1 MPHVKTSRDFK
12 MHASS
17 NQQYFRHQSSK
28 ITKSSLYFRH
38 NHNRH
43 MTKNVKILLPSKV
56 EEKHATMQGI

>member
-28 ITKSSLYFRH
+28 ITKSSLYFRQPQQTYDQKCQ
-38 NHNRH
+38 NI
-43 MTKNVKILLPSKV
+43 VAV
-56 EEKHATMQGI
+56 